1 MMKIERLCQCF
12 FPREERE
19 VEYYGFKLMV
29 PVATKY
35 LVVSENKI
43 ILAFPE
49 KPEFIGHWKCGRK
62 PPVSIAVVEFSGDVE
77 QTIRRV

>member
-1 MMKIERLCQCF
+1 MMKIERLCECL

-49 KPEFIGHWKCGRK
+49 KPTFLGHWKLGST
-62 PPVSIAVVEFSGDVE
+62 PAVSIAVVEFDGDVE

>member
-1 MMKIERLCQCF
+1 MKIERLCECF

-19 VEYYGFKLMV
+19 VEYYGFKLMI
-29 PVATKY
+29 PFATKY

-49 KPEFIGHWKCGRK
+49 KPEFLGHWKLGRT
-62 PPVSIAVVEFSGDVE
+62 PAVSIAVVEFDGDVE